1 MDSSSIKKSLKVPS
15 YICGLLRIFNTWN
28 LYNISFFRPNCLE
41 GCSFI
46 KCECTK
52 WSKTMFVIYVEK
64 VLLRAVFYQPIWKV
78 PILKSK
84 NLFVTSVVQN
94 SIPWQLYTVWQYG
107 LWSFQTG
114 GTKLEWFLP
123 KNQHTQRKLL
133 NFEFL
138 VLD

>member
-84 NLFVTSVVQN
+84 NLFVTSAVQN
-94 SIPWQLYTVWQYG
+94 SIPWQLYTV
-107 LWSFQTG
+107 
-114 GTKLEWFLP
+114 TKGRDSNEWDAKAQDVSWFFFANTSHNICRNLG
-123 KNQHTQRKLL
+123 
-133 NFEFL
+133 
-138 VLD
+138 V